1 MDRTDLLEIALGN
14 EGEVTRREHDL
25 AARVIDELIDARLL
39 MSTREQAVVIRD
51 AGANQ
56 DLPAPRL
63 QLRWECDEADSYE
76 RICHYELVLP
86 LQKYDIRRDLAPSG
100 FAAIPLGR
108 TKVSGGLGVFLDG
121 KVEEPF
127 RDGAHAR
134 WDATLFGLPV
144 YAVWKE
150 HASPVDLDREKREP
164 EVTPVAGDA
173 DAWQPIETLL
183 SRESLP
189 AVWIVHAPSDSMVV
203 AYFDGRTTSWRVK
216 WSDAPIEWEP
226 THWMSVPRTPSNSF
240 PR

>member
-1 MDRTDLLEIALGN
+1 MDRTHLLEIALRN

-25 AARVIDELIDARLL
+25 AARVIDELIDAHLL
-39 MSTREQAVVIRD
+39 LSTREQAVVIRD

-108 TKVSGGLGVFLDG
+108 TKVSGGFGVFMDG
-121 KVEEPF
+121 KVEEPY

-134 WDATLFGLPV
+134 WDATVFGLPV
-144 YAVWKE
+144 YTVWKE
-150 HASPVDLDREKREP
+150 HASRVDLDQDKRGLE
-164 EVTPVAGDA
+164 TAPVAGDA
-173 DAWQPIETLL
+173 DGWQPIETLQD
-183 SRESLP
+183 RESLP
-189 AVWIVHAPSDSMVV
+189 AVWIAHAPSDSILV
-203 AYFDGRTTSWRVK
+203 AYFDRRTRSWRIK
-216 WSDAPIEWEP
+216 WSDAQVEWEP
-226 THWMSVPRTPSNSF
+226 THWMPIPQTPSNSF
-240 PR
+240 HR